1 MMKKKFIATLLVAA
15 MLVGNTVTAYADET
29 TGVSDASDATIE
41 THKDE
46 VPSVTPK
53 SDGTVEGI
61 TGKEV
66 TVGVSSEF
74 SVKPSD
80 LSGLTISVPAKLDLI
95 YNDQTLNFEK
105 EDYVTAK
112 GDLADN
118 CILDISVK
126 NMTTYTNDNDAQLAY
141 EAPTEFK
148 RIKSSGNFQYWTP
161 AELETA
167 KTTEDRRNIKIE
179 LPSTDVKVAGE
190 YTGLVNFDIS
200 IQKFWNWDNVNKYYS
215 NSSMSSD
222 PLEGDFYSVTL
233 GQNTDALKT
242 IIGQSVNGVVDIPKY
257 VKNGDKKGVVTNL
270 GSVFYNNT
278 YIKEVT
284 VPNTVT
290 SLSYTFSGCSKL
302 KKVILPENLISLQS
316 STFANC
322 TSLTDIILPDSITE
336 MYYGS
341 YRDDCEDIFSNCTKL
356 KNVTLSKN
364 MKYIPYNMFYNC
376 TSLENINI
384 PNKVSSIGAEAFY
397 NCTSLKSIS
406 LPYSLQYIACRAYAY
421 NSSGSDLSKSGA
433 FNNDTNLKDIYYSGT
448 IEDAKNIYIAE
459 NYRDNS
465 KDFRHGE
472 KLGSIDYT
480 TETETTST
488 KYILGHATWHCTD
501 GDFVPA
507 ELATTT
513 TE

>member
-1 MMKKKFIATLLVAA
+1 M
-15 MLVGNTVTAYADET
+15 
-29 TGVSDASDATIE
+29 
-41 THKDE
+41 
-46 VPSVTPK
+46 
-53 SDGTVEGI
+53 
-61 TGKEV
+61 
-66 TVGVSSEF
+66 
-74 SVKPSD
+74 
-80 LSGLTISVPAKLDLI
+80 I

-179 LPSTDVKVAGE
+179 LPSTDVKVAGN

-215 NSSMSSD
+215 SSSMSSD

-233 GQNTDALKT
+233 GRNTDALKA
-242 IIGQSVNGVVDIPKY
+242 IIGQSANGVVDIPKY
-257 VKNGDKKGVVTNL
+257 VKNGDKKGVITSL
-270 GSVFYNNT
+270 TSTFYNNT

-284 VPNTVT
+284 VPNTVS
-290 SLSYTFSGCSKL
+290 SLSYTFYNCSKL

-322 TSLTDIILPDSITE
+322 TSLTDIIIPDSITE
-336 MYYGS
+336 MSYGYS
-341 YRDDCEDIFSNCTKL
+341 YDCEDIFSNCTNL
-356 KNVTLSKN
+356 RNVTLSKN
-364 MKYIPYNMFYNC
+364 MKYIPYNMFYKC

-384 PNKVSSIGAEAFY
+384 PNKVSHIGAEAFY

-406 LPYSLQYIACRAYAY
+406 LPYSLQYIAFSA
-421 NSSGSDLSKSGA
+421 SGNLLSKSGA

-448 IEDAKNIYIAE
+448 IEDAKNIYIARNISYE
-459 NYRDNS
+459 IS
-465 KDFRHGE
+465 KEFDSEE

-480 TETETTST
+480 TETDTTST

-507 ELATTT
+507 ELATAT

>member
-215 NSSMSSD
+215 SSSMSSD

-257 VKNGDKKGVVTNL
+257 VKNGDKKGVITKL
-270 GSVFYNNT
+270 SSTFYNNN

-284 VPNTVT
+284 VPNTII
-290 SLSYTFSGCSKL
+290 SLLNKGFSDCGGAFEGCSKL
-302 KKVILPENLISLQS
+302 QKIILPENLKEIDIYSFQ
-316 STFANC
+316 NC
-322 TSLTDIILPDSITE
+322 SKLDNVIIPD
-336 MYYGS
+336 
-341 YRDDCEDIFSNCTKL
+341 
-356 KNVTLSKN
+356 NVTNLSLFTFK
-364 MKYIPYNMFYNC
+364 
-376 TSLENINI
+376 
-384 PNKVSSIGAEAFY
+384 
-397 NCTSLKSIS
+397 NCTSLKNITLSKNLKKMYDGTFYGCTALEDITIPS
-406 LPYSLQYIACRAYAY
+406 KVQYLCYDNSDYEYLYKTGVFEQCTSLKHITLPYSLELMA
-421 NSSGSDLSKSGA
+421 SDTFKG
-433 FNNDTNLKDIYYSGT
+433 DTELKDITYKGT
-448 IEDAKNIYIAE
+448 IEDAKNITLG
-459 NYRDNS
+459 NT
-465 KDFRHGE
+465 

-480 TETETTST
+480 TETEPTST

>member
-1 MMKKKFIATLLVAA
+1 MKRKKFIATLLVAT
-15 MLVGNTVTAYADET
+15 MLVGNTITAYADET
-29 TGVSDASDATIE
+29 PDTTGVSNASDATIE
-41 THKDE
+41 THEDE
-46 VPSVTPK
+46 VPSVTPN
-53 SDGTVEGI
+53 SDGTVEGV

-80 LSGLTISVPAKLDLI
+80 LSGLTISVPAKLDLT

-179 LPSTDVKVAGE
+179 LPSTDVKVAGD

-200 IQKFWNWDNVNKYYS
+200 IQKFWNWDNVNKYYK
-215 NSSMSSD
+215 SSTMSSD

-233 GQNTDALKT
+233 GENTDALKT
-242 IIGQSVNGVVDIPKY
+242 IIGQSANGVVDIPKY
-257 VKNGDKKGVVTNL
+257 VKNGDKKGVITTIDNT
-270 GSVFYNNT
+270 FYKNT

-290 SLSYTFSGCSKL
+290 KIYGKYQEGAFEGCSKL
-302 KKVILPENLISLQS
+302 QKIILPENLEIISSRSFTNCSKLDNVIIPD
-316 STFANC
+316 TVTNLGEFVFASC
-322 TSLTDIILPDSITE
+322 TSL
-336 MYYGS
+336 
-341 YRDDCEDIFSNCTKL
+341 
-356 KNVTLSKN
+356 KNITLSKN
-364 MKYIPYNMFYNC
+364 LKEIYGGTFHGCTALEDITIP
-376 TSLENINI
+376 S
-384 PNKVSSIGAEAFY
+384 KVQALRYTGSGFVNEVGVFSE
-397 NCTSLKSIS
+397 CTSLKHIT
-406 LPYSLQYIACRAYAY
+406 LPYSLTCMDSQT
-421 NSSGSDLSKSGA
+421 
-433 FNNDTNLKDIYYSGT
+433 FNGDTKLKDITYMGT
-448 IEDAKNIYIAE
+448 MEDAKNIILG
-459 NYRDNS
+459 D
-465 KDFRHGE
+465 
-472 KLGSIDYT
+472 KLGSIDYS
-480 TETETTST
+480 TETDTNST